1 MRVIVIGLT
10 LFMSCKFVTY
20 NGNDVY
26 KDKADLSIDEAPH
39 VKNSLERW
47 YYTGH
52 LEDIETDREYGVE
65 FVFFHFNPRNK
76 KDYIKVNFAI
86 TDSTNQKFYYD
97 YKITSLDELLTADLP
112 INLSYADKKEQ
123 YSLNGQ
129 MGKYHLKGEMAEN
142 EITIDLTTSPTK
154 QAVLHSGT
162 GYENYGGY
170 ATAGYY
176 SYPRLTTAG
185 TLELNGTTIKVKGD
199 LWYDR
204 QWNCIGVWQKEVAW
218 DWFSV
223 QFEETNEELMVYRV
237 YHVGDKA
244 TIYGGTYYKADG
256 SAIDLKNEEIILKE
270 LDFWKGKKSKVEY
283 PVKWGLEIPSLNMDL
298 ELAAVV
304 PEQELSLKFTPIHF
318 LHYWE
323 GMCNVKGAINGKSV
337 IGNSYIEL
345 TNRGI
350 IDD

>member
-1 MRVIVIGLT
+1 MRIAVIGLV
-10 LFMSCKFVTY
+10 LLVSCKFVPHS
-20 NGNDVY
+20 GNDVY
-26 KDKADLSIDEAPH
+26 TDKADLAVDEAPH
-39 VKNSLERW
+39 VKNSLEWW

-52 LEDIETDREYGVE
+52 LEDVETGNEYGVE

-76 KDYIKVNFAI
+76 KDYMMVNFAV
-86 TDSTNQKFYYD
+86 TDSANQKFYYD
-97 YKITSLDELLTADLP
+97 YKITSLDELLTAELP
-112 INLSYADKKEQ
+112 INLGYKDKKEH

-129 MGKYHLKGEMAEN
+129 MGEYQLKGQMEEHN
-142 EITIDLTTSPTK
+142 ISVDLTTSPNK
-154 QAVLHSGT
+154 EVVLHSGT

-176 SYPRLTTAG
+176 SYPRLATSG
-185 TLELNGTTIKVKGD
+185 TLSLDGKTMKVKGD

-237 YHVGDKA
+237 YHVGDQA
-244 TIYGGTYYKADG
+244 TIYGGTFYKADG
-256 SAIDLKNEEIILKE
+256 SAIDLKKEEIVLTE
-270 LDFWKGKKSKVEY
+270 LEYWKGKKSKVEY
-283 PVKWGLEIPSLNMDL
+283 PVKWGLEIPSLQMGL
-298 ELAAVV
+298 ELEAVL

-323 GMCNVKGAINGKSV
+323 GMCTVNGTLEGNSV
-337 IGNSYIEL
+337 TGNSYIEL
-345 TNRGI
+345 TNRAI
-350 IDD
+350 VND